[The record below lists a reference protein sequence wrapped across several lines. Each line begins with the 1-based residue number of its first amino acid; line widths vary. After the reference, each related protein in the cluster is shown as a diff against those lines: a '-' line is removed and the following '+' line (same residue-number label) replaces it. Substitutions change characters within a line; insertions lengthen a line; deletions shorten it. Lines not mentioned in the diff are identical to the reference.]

1 MNKELHNHIRLI
13 LNNDIPKG
21 FKNTKVGIIP
31 EDWEV
36 LRLKDK
42 FDRLSRKNTEGNTNV
57 LTISAQ
63 YGLINQEEFF
73 KKAVASDDKSNY
85 YLLQRGEFA
94 YNKSYSNGYPFGAIK
109 RLSRYDKGVVS
120 PLYICFSANAD
131 NACPEYYE
139 QYFEAGKMNHEIQ
152 AFAQEGARNHGL
164 LNISVSDFFSSFI
177 LVPPVAEQQQIT
189 KILSAQ
195 DKVVECYEKKIEQLK
210 RMKKYYLQNMF
221 PKHGESVPKIRFKG
235 FTDPWEQR
243 KVGDCFEFLQNNTLS
258 RAELSAET
266 GAALN
271 VHYGDV
277 LIKFG
282 EYLDVSFEQMAYIPN
297 QDIVDKFKSSQLAD
311 GDVIMADTAEDET
324 VGKCSEIA
332 GLQRKTAIAGLHTI
346 PLRPIG
352 IFASGFLGYYMN
364 SDAYHN
370 QLLPLMQG
378 IKVTSVSKNAIKSTN
393 ISYPVDTTEQAA
405 IGQHFMRL
413 DKLITLHQRLRDEE
427 KKKKKA
433 LQQLLLTGIVRVK

>member
-1 MNKELHNHIRLI
+1 MNNEIKQRIEQIQNGE
-13 LNNDIPKG
+13 IPKG
-21 FKNTKVGIIP
+21 YKHSMVGIIP
-31 EDWEV
+31 KDWEV

-42 FDRLSRKNTEGNTNV
+42 FDRLSRKNAEGNTNV

-164 LNISVSDFFSSFI
+164 LNISVSDFFNSFI

-189 KILSAQ
+189 KILSTQ
-195 DKVVECYEKKIEQLK
+195 DKVIECYEKKIEQL
-210 RMKKYYLQNMF
+210 RLMKKYYLQNMF
-221 PKHGESVPKIRFKG
+221 PKRGETVPRIRFKG
-235 FTDPWEQR
+235 FTDTWKQR
-243 KVGDCFEFLQNNTLS
+243 KL
-258 RAELSAET
+258 
-266 GAALN
+266 
-271 VHYGDV
+271 
-277 LIKFG
+277 
-282 EYLDVSFEQMAYIPN
+282 
-297 QDIVDKFKSSQLAD
+297 
-311 GDVIMADTAEDET
+311 GDVIEVSTRRNGNTYTKEDVLSVSDEYGCVNQIRFQGRSFAGEDISNYKIVDTGDIIYTRSPLQAKPYGIIKVVTVETGIVSPLYIVNKATKGNDSEFIYRVFDLPYKTNNYLIPLVRKGAKNTMNISEDEWLSGEVIVT
-324 VGKCSEIA
+324 
-332 GLQRKTAIAGLHTI
+332 
-346 PLRPIG
+346 PI
-352 IFASGFLGYYMN
+352 FE
-364 SDAYHN
+364 
-370 QLLPLMQG
+370 
-378 IKVTSVSKNAIKSTN
+378 
-393 ISYPVDTTEQAA
+393 EQVA
-405 IGQHFMRL
+405 IGKFFRNL
-413 DKLITLHQRLRDEE
+413 DNLISAHQRLCDEE

-433 LQQLLLTGIVRVK
+433 LQQLLLTGIVRVNHG